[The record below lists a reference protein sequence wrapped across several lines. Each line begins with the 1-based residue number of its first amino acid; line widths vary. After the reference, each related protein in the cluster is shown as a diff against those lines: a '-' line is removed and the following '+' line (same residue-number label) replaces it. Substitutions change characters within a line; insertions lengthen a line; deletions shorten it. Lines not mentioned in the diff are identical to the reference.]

1 MANPRDIRTA
11 ALMLLFQMDAE
22 LVGGASDD
30 SGMLAAVE
38 AAFEEEGGSLTDA
51 ERARASEMARGAWR
65 ARRESDGF
73 LREVAP
79 EWPPHRMPA
88 VDRAILRLAMY
99 EMSAGSHNPKIAV
112 NEAIELAKRFST
124 DKSPAFVNA
133 LLDKALKRMRVTNA
147 GAETGGE
154 G

>member
-1 MANPRDIRTA
+1 
-11 ALMLLFQMDAE
+11 MLLFQMDAE
-22 LVGGASDD
+22 LVGAAQDD
-30 SGMLAAVE
+30 ANMLDAVE
-38 AAFEEEGGSLTDA
+38 AAFEEEGGKLSDS
-51 ERARASEMARGAWR
+51 ERARAADMARGAWKS
-65 ARRESDGF
+65 RRESDGF

-88 VDRAILRLAMY
+88 VDRAILRLAMH
-99 EMSAGSHNPKIAV
+99 EMAAGTHNPKIAV

-133 LLDKALKRMRVTNA
+133 LLDKALKRMQVLKA
-147 GAETGGE
+147 GADAGGE